1 MDITLK
7 HKFLEQWNRYFPG
20 AEIPIVFYYEDN
32 PGESIKFE
40 PPSGNTCVICDLSVV
55 GEGHSIALEK
65 STIRC
70 GGGRRYLGFTHEM
83 GRNFPYFLSCGIPD
97 ELEGERY
104 KKSPQLVEQWLKE
117 NEPFEAPAK
126 YIVFKR
132 WDQLKEGDSPIAVI
146 FFASADVLS
155 GLFTLAAY
163 DETELDATVAPFGSG
178 CASIVAYPYKESLR
192 DRQRAVIG
200 LFDVSARPCIPK
212 STLSFSVPMAKFTR
226 MVGNMQESFL
236 ITSSWEKI
244 RTRIESPA

>member
-1 MDITLK
+1 MEMQLK
-7 HKFLEQWNRYFPG
+7 NKFLELWNRYFPG
-20 AEIPIVFYYEDN
+20 AELPIVFYYSDN
-32 PGESIKFE
+32 PQESIKFE

-55 GEGHSIALEK
+55 REGISIALEK

-70 GGGRRYLGFTHEM
+70 GGGRRYLGFTCAM
-83 GRNFPYFLSCGIPD
+83 GPNFPYFLSCGIPD

-104 KKSPQLVEQWLKE
+104 KQSPQMVEQWLKE

-132 WDQLKEGDSPIAVI
+132 WDHLDEQDEPVAVI

-163 DETELDATVAPFGSG
+163 DETDLDATIAPFGSG

-192 DRQRAVIG
+192 ERPRAVIG
-200 LFDVSARPCIPK
+200 LFDVSARPCIPHDAV
-212 STLSFSVPMAKFTR
+212 SFSVPMGKFTR
-226 MVGNMQESFL
+226 MVENMQESFL

-244 RTRIESPA
+244 RTRIESTS